1 MDELSSDSP
10 SGADFDHLGSSP
22 PQFDLPNT
30 DNMDI
35 ESSSL
40 NTTTPTC
47 PQPPIRPI
55 TFEFLSSDLITTVN
69 NNNATASVSALG
81 RGGPNR
87 KRAAPSSSSSLGHI
101 NKTPRN
107 TRTLA
112 AAGRT
117 AQT

>member
-69 NNNATASVSALG
+69 NNNTNALGSATPYRSELG
-81 RGGPNR
+81 RGGLNR
-87 KRAAPSSSSSLGHI
+87 KRAAPSSSSSLG
-101 NKTPRN
+101 
-107 TRTLA
+107 
-112 AAGRT
+112 
-117 AQT
+117 